1 MDNPSCI
8 WGRVFWGPGGDA
20 ETTEQYSRLM
30 DQMNLFYCSLAQD
43 LRKLKPT
50 SLEEGQVSPET
61 HLMQTGMFGGGG
73 LDVCVC
79 ISLQVY
85 VVYWSVMK
93 LWCRALV
100 ESIIVDSV
108 SYKALCFLV
117 DHGERLVVSS
127 DK

>member
-1 MDNPSCI
+1 M
-8 WGRVFWGPGGDA
+8 
-20 ETTEQYSRLM
+20 T
-30 DQMNLFYCSLAQD
+30 QMNLFYCNLTQD
-43 LRKLKPT
+43 LRSLKPT
-50 SLEEGQVSPET
+50 LLEKGQVRPET
-61 HLMQTGMFGGGG
+61 YLMQAGVLAGAG

-79 ISLQVY
+79 ISLQVC

-127 DK
+127 DQ